1 MSELDPLDAGILD
14 SLFEGVV
21 TADSAARI
29 TRVNF
34 SAARIMEWADHPPLG
49 TNLSAVLPVDLH
61 ATPAPQWVTVTTGRQ
76 RQATLEYRVTR
87 LYAADQTLQG
97 FVIAFRAA
105 PALQPAH
112 AAMRVLE
119 GDLPPSTAELFEER
133 ERSRVTLDAI
143 GDLVL
148 SVDFRGRVNYLNRN
162 AESITGWT
170 LLEAHGRPLEEVLPL
185 LDVIARQPVESPAVR
200 AIIENQKVVIG
211 QNCVLVGRSGAEIAI
226 EASAS
231 PIHDFVGGVI
241 GAVIVAHDVTAA
253 RDLSAK
259 LTRLALYD
267 ELTGLPRRAL
277 LADRLQHALARAERN
292 QCVVAVIFLDLD
304 GFKPVNDALGHA
316 IGDALLKVVAQRL
329 VGCVRGSDTVSRHG
343 GDEFIILLADV
354 RHADEVSC
362 CVAKVRDA
370 FDPPFAIGEH
380 SLQVSASIGAAVFP
394 EMGKSAEDLIQYAD
408 AAMYEN
414 KKNAKAALPPAGPP
428 TA

>member
-1 MSELDPLDAGILD
+1 
-14 SLFEGVV
+14 
-21 TADSAARI
+21 
-29 TRVNF
+29 
-34 SAARIMEWADHPPLG
+34 
-49 TNLSAVLPVDLH
+49 LPVDLH